1 MTRRWPLWVAVGVTA
16 AWLVAPTLVV
26 VPLSF
31 TGARSLSFPPQEWS
45 LRWYANFFQDEKW
58 LVSLLNSLQLAL
70 IVSVAATV
78 LGTLA
83 AYGLSRHRVRGASAT
98 NALLLA
104 PMLVPSVIFGVGTY
118 ALFLKLHLVGTFAG
132 FVAAH
137 TALAIPF
144 VMIPVS
150 SALVTFDR
158 TMERAARVCGAGTAA
173 TFWCVTLPAIAPGV
187 LAGAMFAFVTSFDE
201 VVVSIFLSSPYLE
214 TLPVRMFNSLEQE
227 VDPTLAAA
235 ATLIICF
242 TTVLIAIGLTAS
254 SRRSRAR

>member
-1 MTRRWPLWVAVGVTA
+1 MTRRWPLWVAVGLIA

-45 LRWYANFFQDEKW
+45 LRWYENFFENGKW
-58 LVSLLNSLQLAL
+58 LASLLNSLQLAL

-83 AYGLSRHRVRGASAT
+83 AYGLSRHRVRGAGAT

-104 PMLVPSVIFGVGTY
+104 PMLVPSVVFGVGTY

-132 FVAAH
+132 FAAAH

-150 SALVTFDR
+150 SALVTFDS

-173 TFWCVTLPAIAPGV
+173 TFWSVTLPAIAPGV

-214 TLPVRMFNSLEQE
+214 TLPVRMFNSLERE

-242 TTVLIAIGLTAS
+242 TTALIAIGLTAS
-254 SRRSRAR
+254 SRRSRVR

>member
-1 MTRRWPLWVAVGVTA
+1 MTRRWPLWALVSLIA

-26 VPLSF
+26 IPLSF
-31 TGARSLSFPPQEWS
+31 TSARSLSFPPKGWS
-45 LRWYANFFQDEKW
+45 LRWYANFFQNGEW
-58 LVSLLNSLQLAL
+58 LGSLLNSLQLAL

-83 AYGLSRHRVRGASAT
+83 AYGLSRRKTRSGGMT
-98 NALLLA
+98 TGLLLT
-104 PMLVPSVIFGVGTY
+104 PMLVPSVVFGVGTY

-132 FVAAH
+132 FAAAH
-137 TALAIPF
+137 IALAIPF

-158 TMERAARVCGAGTAA
+158 TMERAARVCGAGRAA
-173 TFWCVTLPAIAPGV
+173 TFWSVTLPAIAPGV
-187 LAGAMFAFVTSFDE
+187 FAGAMFAFVTSFDE

-214 TLPVRMFNSLEQE
+214 TLPVRMFNSLQRE

-242 TTVLIAIGLTAS
+242 TTALIAISLTTI
-254 SRRSRAR
+254 SRRNRVR